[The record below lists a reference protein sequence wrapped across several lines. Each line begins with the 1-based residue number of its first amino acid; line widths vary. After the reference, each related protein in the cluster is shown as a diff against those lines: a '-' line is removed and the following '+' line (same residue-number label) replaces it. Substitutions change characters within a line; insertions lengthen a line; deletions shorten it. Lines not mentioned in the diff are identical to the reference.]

1 MLKHHWCKK
10 LAAMNFKK
18 GHAAGQNKAEIRVV
32 KEGIMLVIIFNNHNS
47 SHKTLKQQCAK
58 LISLCS

>member
-1 MLKHHWCKK
+1 
-10 LAAMNFKK
+10 MNFKK

-58 LISLCS
+58 LTSLCS